1 LSHAHETFARGLVSK
16 SSQKPYL
23 EDTQTKIRHV
33 GKFIL
38 IIDEIIADLSPVSE
52 PKNESV
58 ALFQP
63 TTIDQRQDDSIS
75 EPLQIQELVL

>member
-1 LSHAHETFARGLVSK
+1 M
-16 SSQKPYL
+16 
-23 EDTQTKIRHV
+23 
-33 GKFIL
+33 

-63 TTIDQRQDDSIS
+63 TKIDQRQDDSIS
-75 EPLQIQELVL
+75 DPLQIQELVL